1 MRALNTSALGLALA
15 LTFATNAFAGAVLTE
30 TEVFIRCYS
39 QITQLSISPSD
50 PLLTAVTTGR
60 KTAANACLETFDK
73 ARFGT
78 NGQIA
83 VTTDRVSLAV
93 LSNFH
98 HLHASWFS
106 IRDYVILRDLAGQQG
121 VKDYYDIDTPA
132 FYFTR
137 AAFQP
142 NVQFKTI
149 VTGTKNLRALRSD
162 NNPTLGAGSN
172 RSKEK
177 SVFGTNATFAPVGP
191 MQGIVETSDLNTAYN
206 FRNTANVNYSGTFP
220 LGKHYGG
227 GILGSAAYMHMT
239 VNEILQFKSD
249 GALKVPRRWSRAVYS
264 DLLCRNLPL
273 LRYDDVGTY
282 KKSTSTVPFRQ
293 TQGCVQCHASM
304 DQMAGVIRGFQ
315 YFTLVTSDPL
325 NLKGLQMSV
334 LKTPTRPAE
343 TAWPSEAD
351 SLYSDR
357 PPTGVLLFRDSTGTL
372 KNIPV
377 DNLQDLGEAMADLN
391 DLYLCAAKR
400 YYAYF
405 TGIDITIGDPV
416 TEGQT
421 SVTDKSHYAAVQALA
436 TKLKTTQ
443 SVRSMLETL
452 LKSSQYRDSSFDS
465 ER

>member
-1 MRALNTSALGLALA
+1 MRALTASVLGLALA
-15 LTFATNAFAGAVLTE
+15 FAPNAIAGTALTE

-39 QITQLSISPSD
+39 QLTQLSLAPND
-50 PLLTAVTTGR
+50 PLLTAVATGS
-60 KTAANACLETFDK
+60 KTAANACLETFDRAK
-73 ARFGT
+73 FGT
-78 NGQIA
+78 NGRIA
-83 VTTDRVSLAV
+83 NATDQVSLAV

-106 IRDYVILRDLAGQQG
+106 VRDYVILRDLAGVAG
-121 VKDYYDIDTPA
+121 LKDYYDIDTPA

-137 AAFQP
+137 AAFAP

-149 VTGTKNLRALRSD
+149 VTATKNLRAVRSD
-162 NNPTLGAGSN
+162 NDPAVGVGSR
-172 RSKEK
+172 RSKAQ

-191 MQGIVETSDLNTAYN
+191 MQGIVETGDLNAAYN
-206 FRNTANVNYSGTFP
+206 FKNTANVTFSGTFP

-227 GILGSAAYMHMT
+227 GILGSPAYMHMT
-239 VNEILQFKSD
+239 VNEVSTFKSD

-264 DLLCRNLPL
+264 DLLCRTLPL
-273 LRYDDVGTY
+273 LRYNDAGIY
-282 KKSTSTVPFRQ
+282 KKSNSTVPFRQ
-293 TQGCVQCHASM
+293 SQGCVQCHASM

-315 YFTLVTSDPL
+315 YFSLTNSDTTNP
-325 NLKGLQMSV
+325 KGLQMNT
-334 LKTPTRPAE
+334 LKAPTQPAE
-343 TAWPSEAD
+343 TAWPWEAD
-351 SLYSDR
+351 AQYSLR
-357 PPTGVLLFRDSTGTL
+357 PPKGVLLFRDATGTL

-416 TEGQT
+416 VEGQT
-421 SVTDKSHYAAVQALA
+421 SQTDKAHYAAVESLA
-436 TKLKTTQ
+436 ATLKATQ
-443 SVRSMLETL
+443 SVRSMLDKL
-452 LKSSQYRDSSFDS
+452 FKSSQYRDSSFDS

>member
-1 MRALNTSALGLALA
+1 MRALNASVFGLALA
-15 LTFATNAFAGAVLTE
+15 FATNAFAGAALTE

-39 QITQLSISPSD
+39 QITQLSIAPND
-50 PLLTAVTTGR
+50 PLLTAVATGT
-60 KTAANACLETFDK
+60 KTAANACLETFDRAK
-73 ARFGT
+73 FGT
-78 NGQIA
+78 NGRIA
-83 VTTDRVSLAV
+83 NAADRVSMAV

-106 IRDYVILRDLAGQQG
+106 VRDYVILRDAAGFQG
-121 VKDYYDIDTPA
+121 LKDYYDIDTPA
-132 FYFTR
+132 FYLTR
-137 AAFQP
+137 AAFAP

-149 VTGTKNLRALRSD
+149 VTSTKNLRAVRSN
-162 NNPTLGAGSN
+162 NNPALGAGSN

-177 SVFGTNATFAPVGP
+177 SVFGTNATFAPIGP
-191 MQGIVETSDLNTAYN
+191 MQGIVETGDLNTAYN
-206 FRNTANVNYSGTFP
+206 FNNTANVNFSGTFP

-227 GILGSAAYMHMT
+227 GILGSPAYMHMT
-239 VNEILQFKSD
+239 VNEVSAFKSD
-249 GALKVPRRWSRAVYS
+249 GGLKVPRRWSRAVYS

-282 KKSTSTVPFRQ
+282 KRATSTIPFRQ
-293 TQGCVQCHASM
+293 SQGCVQCHASM

-315 YFTLVTSDPL
+315 YFTLTNSDPA
-325 NLKGLQMSV
+325 NPRGLQMNTI
-334 LKTPTRPAE
+334 KTPTQPAE
-343 TAWPSEAD
+343 TAWPTESDAQY
-351 SLYSDR
+351 SLR
-357 PPTGVLLFRDSTGTL
+357 PPKGVLLFRDSTGAL

-421 SVTDKSHYAAVQALA
+421 SVTDKAHYAAVQSLA
-436 TKLKTTQ
+436 TTLKSTQ
-443 SVRSMLETL
+443 SVRSMLDKL